1 MIVGD
6 LVTPGAIG
14 TATGASRLR
23 GSFEYPVSSQKGGN
37 GEVNEV
43 RHMGREIAFRIR
55 FIRN

>member
-43 RHMGREIAFRIR
+43 RHSRENYTMMCGSAA
-55 FIRN
+55 